1 MTDKKYQNIRPP
13 MKLNDKRIDIYPDI
27 WRIIGLIFS
36 GLLLVLG
43 CFLMITRPRTGIE
56 KYIGYI
62 GILFFSFAVVVGF
75 VWLILRAIRKP
86 LARIYDDR
94 LEYLIPA
101 TMKYEV
107 ISFLQVEMFV
117 IAKTGAKLIRADYLN
132 GSSKNTGIINTLVP
146 VGKVCDILNE
156 KLEMFWTQPMLS
168 KPLDIASVTRHLTA
182 MGIEPWRFGFDTT
195 SKPDCM
201 VVMRNGSRYR
211 LVYVN
216 DRCSIETISNHLT
229 ENDACRALLENF
241 IEEEALKFQYGVK

>member
-101 TMKYEV
+101 MMKYEV
-107 ISFLQVEMFV
+107 ISFL
-117 IAKTGAKLIRADYLN
+117 
-132 GSSKNTGIINTLVP
+132 
-146 VGKVCDILNE
+146 
-156 KLEMFWTQPMLS
+156 
-168 KPLDIASVTRHLTA
+168 
-182 MGIEPWRFGFDTT
+182 
-195 SKPDCM
+195 
-201 VVMRNGSRYR
+201 
-211 LVYVN
+211 
-216 DRCSIETISNHLT
+216 
-229 ENDACRALLENF
+229 
-241 IEEEALKFQYGVK
+241 